1 MTKQSNYT
9 ADSIISLE
17 GLEAIRHR
25 PGMYVGQ
32 VSSSNPDGLFRL
44 AREGIDNV
52 CDEWLAGH
60 NNVLII
66 LYDSKTNI
74 VTLIDHGR
82 GIPTEK
88 KKNGDYALTDAVTKI
103 HAGGKFNTDVY
114 KVSSGLNGVGLKA
127 MNALST
133 HFKIWSNSGKGW
145 YSQQFSEGKKKTE
158 VVKDKP
164 IKYLKYVSDTGVVVE
179 YKPDAKI
186 FVNSIKL
193 NVSRLKREL
202 SDIQYLCP
210 KLKIKLFVDGELTKY
225 YSEEGLKEMIYRE
238 GIVGKPFSYQSKNL
252 EVALNW
258 VRNQE
263 DIKGNSISSFVNI
276 SYTNEGGTH
285 VDGLRRVIS
294 KCLREYTKEK
304 VELEDLLEGLIGAIH
319 WKMKDPTYTG
329 QTKNKL
335 TNDEVTKEVYD
346 QLEQPL
352 RSYFAKNK
360 NLTDTIVKYAEK
372 MLEEREKLKNSSA
385 VLKGIDK
392 LVKTSKNIPDKFTD
406 ADRRKHKN
414 AKDIELYI
422 CEGDSAGGH
431 FIHAR
436 ESFQACL
443 KIRGKII
450 NAARATPTELFGGIK
465 SKKGKKGEVKK
476 TDGNKEIKDLVTVLG
491 CGIEPKFDITKLR
504 FGKVILLMDADTDGS
519 HIKNLVLSFIVNY
532 MPELVKQGYIF
543 VVDAPLF
550 VGTSVNEVVYGK
562 TRNEIDIKMKNKNIK
577 KYNISRLKG
586 WGECSENELSTL
598 CLNPNT
604 RKLIQLKWSDDAES
618 TIRQMMGDDV
628 TFRKELLGVR

>member
-66 LYDSKTNI
+66 IYDSKTNI

-164 IKYLKYVSDTGVVVE
+164 TKYLKYVSDTGVVVE

-210 KLKIKLFVDGELTKY
+210 KLKIQLLF
-225 YSEEGLKEMIYRE
+225 
-238 GIVGKPFSYQSKNL
+238 
-252 EVALNW
+252 
-258 VRNQE
+258 
-263 DIKGNSISSFVNI
+263 
-276 SYTNEGGTH
+276 
-285 VDGLRRVIS
+285 
-294 KCLREYTKEK
+294 
-304 VELEDLLEGLIGAIH
+304 
-319 WKMKDPTYTG
+319 
-329 QTKNKL
+329 
-335 TNDEVTKEVYD
+335 
-346 QLEQPL
+346 
-352 RSYFAKNK
+352 
-360 NLTDTIVKYAEK
+360 
-372 MLEEREKLKNSSA
+372 
-385 VLKGIDK
+385 
-392 LVKTSKNIPDKFTD
+392 
-406 ADRRKHKN
+406 
-414 AKDIELYI
+414 
-422 CEGDSAGGH
+422 
-431 FIHAR
+431 
-436 ESFQACL
+436 
-443 KIRGKII
+443 
-450 NAARATPTELFGGIK
+450 
-465 SKKGKKGEVKK
+465 
-476 TDGNKEIKDLVTVLG
+476 
-491 CGIEPKFDITKLR
+491 
-504 FGKVILLMDADTDGS
+504 
-519 HIKNLVLSFIVNY
+519 
-532 MPELVKQGYIF
+532 
-543 VVDAPLF
+543 
-550 VGTSVNEVVYGK
+550 
-562 TRNEIDIKMKNKNIK
+562 
-577 KYNISRLKG
+577 
-586 WGECSENELSTL
+586 
-598 CLNPNT
+598 
-604 RKLIQLKWSDDAES
+604 
-618 TIRQMMGDDV
+618 
-628 TFRKELLGVR
+628 